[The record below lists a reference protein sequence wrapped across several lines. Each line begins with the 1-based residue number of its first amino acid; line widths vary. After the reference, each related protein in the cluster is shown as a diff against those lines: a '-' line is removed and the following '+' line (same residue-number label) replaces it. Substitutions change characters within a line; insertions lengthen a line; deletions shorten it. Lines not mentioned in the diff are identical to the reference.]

1 MDYIIV
7 NGELY
12 HHGIKGQKWGV
23 RRTAAQLGHKIASG
37 AKKAVTSAKEARA
50 KRKEVKKTQKTAS
63 KPLSEMSNEELKA
76 MKERLSLQ
84 KDVLTLKSD
93 IAKLSPQKVSAG
105 KKFVEAMK
113 PLGKKLANDVAMPL
127 ITKELKKRTG
137 LEKPDEF
144 ETLKKEH
151 QKAKLEWEKT
161 NYETKSA
168 EAAAA
173 KKKKAEAEAE
183 KKRIQQARVDQLTR
197 DGEIFVNEVLLLPAP
212 GQTTKTKK

>member
-12 HHGIKGQKWGV
+12 HHGIKGMKWGV

-37 AKKAVTSAKEARA
+37 AKKAAAAANEAHE
-50 KRKEVKKTQKTAS
+50 KRKEVKAKQKAAS

-76 MKERLSLQ
+76 MKERLQLQ
-84 KDVLTLKSD
+84 KDVLSLKSD
-93 IAKLSPQKVSAG
+93 ISRLSPQKVSAG

-127 ITKELKKRTG
+127 ITKELKKRVG
-137 LEKPDEF
+137 LETKDEL
-144 ETLKKEH
+144 EGLKKEH

-161 NYETKSA
+161 NYENKSA
-168 EAAAA
+168 ADKAS
-173 KKKKAEAEAE
+173 KQKKADEQAE
-183 KKRIQQARVDQLTR
+183 KSRVQQARVDQLTR
-197 DGEIFVNEVLLLPAP
+197 DGEIFVSQVLALPAP